1 MTRDREQPPRAAG
14 WRPGGLILS
23 TWAAARQHSTP
34 WFLRRRSDRPV
45 VAVLF
50 LCGFVSILTTVGIV
64 LVLSTEALQFFR
76 TVSIWE
82 FLTGTQWTPLFSPP
96 HFGVLPL
103 VTGTLLIT
111 VGAALVAL
119 PLGLM
124 SAIYLTEYAPER
136 VRRTIKPVLEIL
148 AGVPTVVYGY
158 FALTF
163 ITPILRRIFPQTEIF
178 NAASAAIA
186 MGIMILPM
194 VSSMAE
200 DAMISVPSSLR
211 HAAYALGATRLEVA
225 TRVVVPAAMSG
236 IVAAFML
243 AISRAVG
250 ETMIVT
256 IAAGGTPKITL
267 NPLEGVQTM
276 TAYIA
281 AISQGDTPHGSIGYY
296 TIFAVGA
303 ALFVLTLALN
313 LVARYI
319 SRRYREVYH

>member
-1 MTRDREQPPRAAG
+1 MGMTRS
-14 WRPGGLILS
+14 S
-23 TWAAARQHSTP
+23 TWPAARRFSTP
-34 WFLRRRSDRPV
+34 WFLRRGSDGPIV
-45 VAVLF
+45 FVLF
-50 LCGFVSILTTVGIV
+50 LCGFVSVLTTVGIV
-64 LVLSTEALQFFR
+64 VVLSGETLQFFR
-76 TVSIWE
+76 TVSLWE
-82 FLTGTQWTPLFSPP
+82 FLTGTQWAPLFEPP

-103 VTGTLLIT
+103 VVGTTLT
-111 VGAALVAL
+111 TAGAAAVAL
-119 PLGLM
+119 PLGVM
-124 SAIYLTEYAPER
+124 SAIYLTEYAPEG
-136 VRRTIKPVLEIL
+136 VRRILKPILEVL

-163 ITPILRRIFPQTEIF
+163 ITPLLQRLLPQTEVF

-200 DAMISVPSSLR
+200 DAMMAVPASLR
-211 HAAYALGATRLEVA
+211 HAAYALGATREEVA
-225 TRVVVPAAMSG
+225 LRVVVPAAMSG

-250 ETMIVT
+250 ETMIVA
-256 IAAGGTPKITL
+256 IAAGGTPRITL

-281 AISQGDTPHGSIGYY
+281 AISQGDTPHGSVGYY

-303 ALFVLTLALN
+303 ALFLMTLFLN
-313 LVARYI
+313 LVARWI
-319 SRRYREVYH
+319 ARRYREVYQ